1 MSKELPVKPMFIV
14 NRDENIEVKYQVK
27 ESTSKSLDDYVAFLK
42 ESDSEATPGEILD
55 LLVPQALKKD
65 KAFASWASKND

>member
-1 MSKELPVKPMFIV
+1 MPKVPPVKPMFVV
-14 NRDENIEVKYQVK
+14 NRDENVEVKYQVK
-27 ESTSKSLDDYVAFLK
+27 ESTSKSLDDYVKFLK

-65 KAFASWASKND
+65 KAFASWVGKD